1 MNFAI
6 WDVLI
11 LVFVCR
17 RDDKPSANQ
26 WWPNS
31 MAHIYV
37 IRSQWVKS
45 YFRFDDHI
53 CNNEVSHAIK
63 WWRNTVA
70 ESCFNGNA
78 WEQSNSRFWLLKYS
92 DTKYAS
98 RYLNRLILQIPQC
111 TNSIS
116 HNAPFFSRN
125 VYVSVT
131 KWSIVG
137 YLSDK
142 ETSKLCIIGP
152 ARTSSL
158 PSHLPNF
165 KQVWVFSTIW
175 GVAKSRDTKCYQI
188 LSGLSVLH
196 HWCMLK
202 LPWNTCP
209 DSKVHGAIMV
219 PIWGRQDPGGP
230 HVGLTKF
237 AIWPVTWTM
246 CGNAALATSYTVK
259 LRYIVEY
266 YNTILPTAWQK
277 LSVCKTM
284 NLR

>member
-45 YFRFDDHI
+45 YFRFDDYI

-70 ESCFNGNA
+70 ESCFNDNA

-142 ETSKLCIIGP
+142 ETLKLCIIGP
-152 ARTSSL
+152 DIVTAEPPAKFQTSMSILDNLRRCKISWYVVLSDIVRPVRTSSL
-158 PSHLPNF
+158 VHA
-165 KQVWVFSTIW
+165 QT
-175 GVAKSRDTKCYQI
+175 TMEY
-188 LSGLSVLH
+188 
-196 HWCMLK
+196 M
-202 LPWNTCP
+202 PW
-209 DSKVHGAIMV
+209 
-219 PIWGRQDPGGP
+219 
-230 HVGLTKF
+230 
-237 AIWPVTWTM
+237 
-246 CGNAALATSYTVK
+246 
-259 LRYIVEY
+259 
-266 YNTILPTAWQK
+266 
-277 LSVCKTM
+277 
-284 NLR
+284 